1 MDRRTFVRVVSGGLL
16 AAPLAARAQKPRRV
30 AHIGILSPMRVG
42 PELEDLARA
51 LQRFGY
57 VDGRSAVIEW
67 RGSDLGSEQL
77 AELARELVGLK
88 VDVIITLG
96 SDATQAAK
104 QATTTIPIVFG
115 AGDPVGTGFVRSLAR
130 PGGNLTGISNQ
141 LSDLATKYLQLL
153 RDALPEASDL
163 AILWSPANAAMAHFL
178 RDVDSVAAQL
188 RFTIRAVAIA
198 NAEDLNAAF
207 AAMAL
212 ARPRAMLVLG
222 WPLTFA
228 NESRISEFAITNRI
242 PTLSTAKRMAER
254 GLLMFYGPTLA
265 EGDRQIADYV
275 DKILKGAKPADL
287 PIQQPTKFEFVVNLK
302 TAKALGLTIPQSLL
316 LRADEVIQ

>member
-1 MDRRTFVRVVSGGLL
+1 MDRRTFVCSSALL
-16 AAPLAARAQKPRRV
+16 VAPLAARAQKPRRV
-30 AHIGILSPMRVG
+30 AHIGILSPQRTG

-51 LQRFGY
+51 LQQFGY

-67 RGSDLGSEQL
+67 RGSDLGSEHL
-77 AELARELVGLK
+77 AELARELVDLK
-88 VDVIITLG
+88 VDVIIALG
-96 SDATQAAK
+96 SEAAQAAK

-115 AGDPVGTGFVRSLAR
+115 TGDPVGTGLVQSLAR

-163 AILWSPANAAMAHFL
+163 AVLWSPANASMAHFL
-178 RDVDSVAAQL
+178 RDVDRVAAQL

-198 NAEDLNAAF
+198 NAEDLDAAF
-207 AAMAL
+207 AAMAR

-222 WPLTFA
+222 WQLTFA

-242 PTLSTAKRMAER
+242 PTLSSAKRMVER

-265 EGDRQIADYV
+265 EGSRQIADYV
-275 DKILKGAKPADL
+275 DKILKGAGPSGL

-302 TAKALGLTIPQSLL
+302 TAKALGITIPQSVL